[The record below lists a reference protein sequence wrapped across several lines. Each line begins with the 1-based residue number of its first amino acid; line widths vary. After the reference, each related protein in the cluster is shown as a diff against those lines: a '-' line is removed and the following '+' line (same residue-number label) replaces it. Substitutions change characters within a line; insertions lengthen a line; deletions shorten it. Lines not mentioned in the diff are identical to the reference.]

1 MGPVGVYKGGGLV
14 RGLYS
19 SPQAAVQCRGNMNWS
34 RLVRAKYH
42 ICGSNFLEISH
53 KFVTNSLL
61 PDTDMPG

>member
-34 RLVRAKYH
+34 RLVSKW
-42 ICGSNFLEISH
+42 F
-53 KFVTNSLL
+53 TNIK
-61 PDTDMPG
+61 